1 MMNQPIRTGRSR
13 TRMVLAVASVA
24 LTAMGMLAGCDKSP
38 ASAAAGDCLS
48 GSDADSMKVVDCSD
62 PSAAWVVVQV
72 VANPSDS
79 GDPIDQCTD
88 QSATEA
94 WEEYD
99 NNSLTSIVCIRSTS
113 SSDDGSDY

>member
-1 MMNQPIRTGRSR
+1 MSQSIRAGRNR
-13 TRMVLAVASVA
+13 TRTRNRARITLAATSVA
-24 LTAMGMLAGCDKSP
+24 LSAMAVLAGCDKSP
-38 ASAAAGDCLS
+38 GSANVGDCIS
-48 GSDADSMKVVDCSD
+48 GSDANSMKVVDCSD
-62 PSAAWVVVQV
+62 PNADWTVVQV

-99 NNSLTSIVCIRSTS
+99 NDSLTSIVCLKST
-113 SSDDGSDY
+113 

>member
-1 MMNQPIRTGRSR
+1 MSQSIRTGRTR
-13 TRMVLAVASVA
+13 ARMVLAVTSVA
-24 LTAMGMLAGCDKSP
+24 LTAMAVLAGCDKSP
-38 ASAAAGDCLS
+38 DAAAVGDCIA
-48 GSDADSMKVVDCSD
+48 GGDADSMKVVDCSD
-62 PSAAWVVVQV
+62 PSAEWTVVQV

-99 NNSLTSIVCIRSTS
+99 NSTLTNIVCLKSTT
-113 SSDDGSDY
+113 